1 MTMDYYEYLGIPTTA
16 TLEEI
21 KAAYL
26 NKRAQL
32 QSGEV
37 DEQHLETQLQSLD
50 KAYEILL
57 EAAQSAEA
65 ASSAQEIT
73 DRTALAIKGVA
84 SDLALAQAPQPKPQ
98 RPCPHCGALNPVQ
111 ATMCLTCGQQMARPC
126 PACGQLVSLVENV
139 CPRCDTVIPEY
150 DRRRFAEAEI
160 IQKQVTD
167 ERRASRTRVDALEA
181 IHRINARMGVV
192 FWVIVVVLC
201 VGLTLIT
208 AFLYNYFSQIY
219 H

>member
-1 MTMDYYEYLGIPTTA
+1 MDYYEYLGISTTA
-16 TLEEI
+16 TPEEI

-50 KAYEILL
+50 KAYEILV
-57 EAAQSAEA
+57 EAAQSTE
-65 ASSAQEIT
+65 STQPVPETT

-111 ATMCLTCGQQMARPC
+111 ATMCLVCGQQMARPC
-126 PACGQLVSLVENV
+126 PACGQLVSLIENV

-167 ERRASRTRVDALEA
+167 ERRIRGRVDALA
-181 IHRINARMGVV
+181 IIGSCPNGRCVLGHCGRI
-192 FWVIVVVLC
+192 C
-201 VGLTLIT
+201 V
-208 AFLYNYFSQIY
+208 ANPDYSFSI
-219 H
+219 

>member
-1 MTMDYYEYLGIPTTA
+1 MDYYEHLGIPITA

-21 KAAYL
+21 KSAYL
-26 NKRAQL
+26 HKRAEL
-32 QSGEV
+32 QSSEV
-37 DEQHLETQLQSLD
+37 DEPQRETQLQGLD
-50 KAYEILL
+50 KAYSVLID
-57 EAAQSAEA
+57 AAQNTATHSPEPE
-65 ASSAQEIT
+65 SSGGT
-73 DRTALAIKGVA
+73 V
-84 SDLALAQAPQPKPQ
+84 LALKKTGGDLTLSQIPQPKLQ
-98 RPCPHCGALNPVQ
+98 RPCPHCGALNPIQ

-126 PACGQLVSLVENV
+126 PACGQLVLLTDPV

-167 ERRASRTRVDALEA
+167 ERRTSSARVDALET
-181 IHRINARMGVV
+181 IHRINARLGVV
-192 FWVIVVVLC
+192 FWLIVIMLC

-208 AFLYNYFSQIY
+208 AFLYNYFSQVY